1 MEIDGVYDIK
11 SKSKEIYCSKYD
23 IYFQSRKLYQYCI
36 RFQSKTK
43 SNSIY
48 SKTCDI
54 EEKDN
59 RLISKSIFMNRLFY
73 YSEIILG
80 IRVFKEYIDIF
91 VRKAKEI

>member
-11 SKSKEIYCSKYD
+11 SESKEVNRTKYD
-23 IYFQSRKLYQYCI
+23 IYSQSRKMYQYCI
-36 RFQSKTK
+36 RFYSKIK

-80 IRVFKEYIDIF
+80 ISVFKEYIDIF